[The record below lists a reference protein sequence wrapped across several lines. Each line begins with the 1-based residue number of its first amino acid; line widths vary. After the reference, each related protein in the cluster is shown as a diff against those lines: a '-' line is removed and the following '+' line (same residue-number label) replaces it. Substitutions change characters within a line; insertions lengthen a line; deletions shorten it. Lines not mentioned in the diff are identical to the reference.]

1 MESNNNSWREPNMLG
16 KVFSILAAIFYP
28 FAIFFVCT
36 SMIAAMVK
44 ATTSPLITISVAA
57 QSAADRACA
66 NFYPGSTSS
75 GGYFGTKTCWVGSEA
90 GSKKVGEIEYIINPS
105 DLAKGKAESDAIWN
119 HAFWPFDLPFSK
131 NK

>member
-1 MESNNNSWREPNMLG
+1 MESNNNSWREPNLLDKIANIVLAVSIPMLTIY
-16 KVFSILAAIFYP
+16 FT
-28 FAIFFVCT
+28 FAIMGFA
-36 SMIAAMVK
+36 IK
-44 ATTSPLITISVAA
+44 ATTAPFIAIGEAA
-57 QSAADRACA
+57 QSAADRACSH
-66 NFYPGSTSS
+66 FYPGSKSG

-90 GSKKVGEIEYIINPS
+90 GSKKVGEVEYIINPS